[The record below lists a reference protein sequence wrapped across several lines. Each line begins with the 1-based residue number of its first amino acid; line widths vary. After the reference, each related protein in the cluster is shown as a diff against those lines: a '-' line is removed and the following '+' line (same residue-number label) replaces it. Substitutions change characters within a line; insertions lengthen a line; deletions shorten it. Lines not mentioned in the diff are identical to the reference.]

1 MNIIKSFG
9 IILIVAGVLGLV
21 YGGFSYTKNT
31 EEIKMGPLEMSVQE
45 KESVN
50 IPVWAGAGAVG
61 LGALFLLFGNR
72 RT

>member
-1 MNIIKSFG
+1 MNTMRTFG
-9 IILIVAGVLGLV
+9 IIFIVAGVLGLV
-21 YGGFSYTKNT
+21 YGSFSYTKNT
-31 EEIKMGPLEMSVQE
+31 EEIKVGPLEMSVQE

-61 LGALFLLFGNR
+61 LGALLLLLGNR